1 MGGLNSRY
9 ILKIETK
16 DLAMHLGCDIK
27 GEVKDDS
34 VIFDLIK

>member
-16 DLAMHLGCDIK
+16 DLVMYLGCDIK

-34 VIFDLIK
+34 IFFDLIK